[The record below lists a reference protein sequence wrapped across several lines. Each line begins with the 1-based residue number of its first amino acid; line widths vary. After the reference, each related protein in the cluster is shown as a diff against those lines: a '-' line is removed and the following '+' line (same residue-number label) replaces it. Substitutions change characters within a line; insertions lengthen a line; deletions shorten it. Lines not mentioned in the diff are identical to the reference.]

1 MKLTD
6 LKGIGDKTARLLNK
20 LSVYTAEDLV
30 RLYPRSYD
38 ICGKP
43 VLVSEIPEHT
53 GDSLIAV
60 DAVVARTPALKRV
73 RNLQILTVTLRDEKG
88 GLLKAT
94 WFNMPYL
101 LGSLKP
107 GYRYI
112 FRGRPVFRNGDW
124 VMEQPVLY
132 TMEGYSSQIGIMQP
146 IYPLTRGLSN
156 KIVSKAM
163 QQALDIKELVPELL
177 PAELRRSNELAE
189 INFAMRAIHF
199 PKDMNDYEAARK
211 RLVFDEFFFFML
223 NVRRMKENNSRQ
235 PNLSRI
241 ADDARTDEFI
251 KKLPYELTNAQK
263 RTWQEVSSDMNG
275 ERLMNRLVQGDVGSG
290 KTIIAVLALMN
301 TVYAGYQGAM
311 MVPTEVLARQ
321 QYDDT
326 CAMFEKY
333 GININVSLLI
343 GSMTASAKKKERQRI
358 ASGEAGI
365 VIGTHALIQAG
376 VEYANLGLVVT
387 DEQHR
392 FGVHQRESLTQKGS
406 SVHTLVMSATPIP
419 RTLAIIIYGDLD
431 ISVMNELPSSR
442 LPIKNAV
449 VGTDYRPN
457 AYRFIENQVQAG
469 HQAYVIC
476 PMVEAREDGD
486 VMEDG
491 RGDTFANTNMH
502 ATIENVV
509 DYTTMLKK
517 NLPSSINVE
526 YLHGKM
532 KPAVKDDIME
542 RFHSGQTQVLVSTT
556 VIEVG
561 VNVPNATVMLIENA
575 DRFGLAQLHQLR
587 GRVGRGAYQ
596 SYCIFVG
603 TSNAKKENMDRLG
616 ILRESNDGFRI
627 AEEDLKLRGPG
638 DFFGIRQSGDMQFTI
653 GDIYKDANLL
663 KAASDAAAAIIEN
676 DPDLENDANAGLRMY
691 FDRTDN
697 KGDVVL

>member
-241 ADDARTDEFI
+241 TDDARTDEFI

-263 RTWQEVSSDMNG
+263 RTWQEVSSDMKG

-502 ATIENVV
+502 ATLENVV

-532 KPAVKDDIME
+532 KPAVKDEIME

-676 DPDLENDANAGLRMY
+676 DPDLENDANAGLCMY

>member
-73 RNLQILTVTLRDEKG
+73 RNLQILTVTLRDKKG

-419 RTLAIIIYGDLD
+419 RTLALIIYGDLD

-502 ATIENVV
+502 ATLENVV

-532 KPAVKDDIME
+532 KPAVKDEIME

>member
-73 RNLQILTVTLRDEKG
+73 RNLQILTVTLSDEKG

-241 ADDARTDEFI
+241 TDDARTDEFI

-263 RTWQEVSSDMNG
+263 RTWQEVSSDMKG

-502 ATIENVV
+502 ATLENVV

-532 KPAVKDDIME
+532 KPAVKDEIME

-663 KAASDAAAAIIEN
+663 KAARQ
-676 DPDLENDANAGLRMY
+676 PQL
-691 FDRTDN
+691 
-697 KGDVVL
+697 